1 MSLLINFIGKIFGNK
16 YDKDIKKI
24 NPLVEEI
31 NNEFLQLNSISND
44 DLRKKT
50 IEFKTLINDSTI
62 VEKEKISILNKNVK
76 DSKTSPEEKEEI
88 YKQIDELE
96 KTILENIEVCLT
108 KILPKAFAVVKETA
122 KRFTENTSIEVTATE
137 NDIVL
142 ANTKDFVKIN
152 KDKAIYNNYWDLA
165 GASITW
171 NMIHYDVQLIEGLFF
186 IKEK

>member
-152 KDKAIYNNYWDLA
+152 KDKAIYNN
-165 GASITW
+165 
-171 NMIHYDVQLIEGLFF
+171 
-186 IKEK
+186 

>member
-50 IEFKTLINDSTI
+50 IEFKTLINESTI

-76 DSKTSPEEKEEI
+76 DSKNLLRK
-88 YKQIDELE
+88 K
-96 KTILENIEVCLT
+96 K
-108 KILPKAFAVVKETA
+108 KF
-122 KRFTENTSIEVTATE
+122 
-137 NDIVL
+137 
-142 ANTKDFVKIN
+142 IN
-152 KDKAIYNNYWDLA
+152 K
-165 GASITW
+165 
-171 NMIHYDVQLIEGLFF
+171 
-186 IKEK
+186 